1 MFKTSEDWSLKL
13 LELRIGDT
21 TQDIFF
27 PKTVSSDMERTA
39 ALLFV
44 ERDVSTL
51 HALGR
56 SPPSL
61 TFTHAALTTD

>member
-1 MFKTSEDWSLKL
+1 MMKTSENLSLKL
-13 LELRIGDT
+13 LVLRIVDT
-21 TQDIFF
+21 MQRIFF
-27 PKTVSSDMERTA
+27 LQTVSSDIERTA

-51 HALGR
+51 RALGR